1 MSTFLLEIF
10 TPFGKYYDRY
20 VDELVIQTDDYVLGI
35 LPNHTPLV
43 SKVKVSKMFIIQ
55 NGDRKCYAIG
65 EGLLNIS
72 KDGVTLL
79 LESIESKDDIDID
92 RARDAKKRAEE
103 RLATL
108 VNIDVERAQRALNR
122 ANNRIRVYENDD
134 QEELICIPGM
144 M

>member
-1 MSTFLLEIF
+1 MSTFLLEIY

-20 VDELVIQTDDYVLGI
+20 VDELIVQSDDFVLGI
-35 LPNHTPLV
+35 LPNHAPLV

-65 EGLLNIS
+65 EGLINIT
-72 KDGVTLL
+72 KDGVTLV
-79 LESIESKDDIDID
+79 LESFESKNDIDID

-122 ANNRIRVYENDD
+122 ANNRISVYEN
-134 QEELICIPGM
+134 E
-144 M
+144 

>member
-134 QEELICIPGM
+134 
-144 M
+144 

>member
-1 MSTFLLEIF
+1 MSTFLLEIY

-20 VDELVIQTDDYVLGI
+20 VDELIVQSDDFVLGI
-35 LPNHTPLV
+35 LPNHAPLV

-65 EGLLNIS
+65 EGLINIT
-72 KDGVTLL
+72 KDGVTLV
-79 LESIESKDDIDID
+79 LESIESKNDIDID

-108 VNIDVERAQRALNR
+108 VNVDVERAQRALNR
-122 ANNRIRVYENDD
+122 ANNRISVYEN
-134 QEELICIPGM
+134 E
-144 M
+144 